1 MLKKATIHTDG
12 GARGNPGPS
21 GIGVVIEFEGQTHKF
36 KEFIGHAT
44 NNQAEYRAVLLALE
58 KAKEL
63 GVEEADV
70 FLDSEL
76 VKQQLAGNYKVKN
89 VDLQPLFVK
98 IWNISQSFKKVKY
111 THVARNDNKEAD
123 KLVNEILDES
133 VK

>member
-1 MLKKATIHTDG
+1 M
-12 GARGNPGPS
+12 
-21 GIGVVIEFEGQTHKF
+21 
-36 KEFIGHAT
+36 
-44 NNQAEYRAVLLALE
+44 E

-89 VDLQPLFVK
+89 ADLQPLFVK

-123 KLVNEILDES
+123 KLVNQALDELA
-133 VK
+133 K

>member
-133 VK
+133 IK